1 MIKKLS
7 TLLAVAVTVALL
19 STASSAWAQGIG
31 CHYWS
36 YPYSADLTPLYS
48 VGAIPTPPY
57 FALHPPVYYS
67 TPVPRAYGYGPW
79 AYPPYVTLRKSLSRN
94 PRRLKQFV
102 PAGETRGWGPETG
115 DAASGGQPVLPDD
128 RRAETALA
136 TRDPR
141 AGRPSPLFWPI
152 VLGRYGLI
160 GENKP
165 RQGGAVPTMRRPF
178 IAATGR

>member
-48 VGAIPTPPY
+48 VGAIPAPPY

-79 AYPPYVTLRKSLSRN
+79 AYPPYVTTPEVAEPQPQTIENK
-94 PRRLKQFV
+94 FV
-102 PAGETRGWGPETG
+102 PKPAKQEAGALKTAIAPLRVVNPF
-115 DAASGGQPVLPDD
+115 VLPDD

-136 TRDPR
+136 TR
-141 AGRPSPLFWPI
+141 
-152 VLGRYGLI
+152 
-160 GENKP
+160 
-165 RQGGAVPTMRRPF
+165 
-178 IAATGR
+178 

>member
-48 VGAIPTPPY
+48 VGAIPAPPY

-79 AYPPYVTLRKSLSRN
+79 AYPPYVTTPEVAEPQPQTIENK
-94 PRRLKQFV
+94 FV
-102 PAGETRGWGPETG
+102 PKPAKQEAGALKTAIAQLRVVNPF
-115 DAASGGQPVLPDD
+115 VLTDD

-136 TRDPR
+136 TR
-141 AGRPSPLFWPI
+141 
-152 VLGRYGLI
+152 
-160 GENKP
+160 
-165 RQGGAVPTMRRPF
+165 
-178 IAATGR
+178 